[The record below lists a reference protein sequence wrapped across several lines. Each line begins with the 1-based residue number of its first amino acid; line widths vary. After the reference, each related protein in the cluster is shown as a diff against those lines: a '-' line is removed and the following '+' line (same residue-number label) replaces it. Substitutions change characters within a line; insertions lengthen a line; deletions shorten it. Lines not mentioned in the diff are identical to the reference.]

1 MPSVM
6 GKEELSKLTNAVR
19 EEAVGAAELKT
30 QLKELGLPQAGKKEE
45 LVERIL
51 SAQNTSDT
59 EAAQAMPPAVPPDA
73 SEPGPSAAEPV
84 IEASKAGAQLPAEAE
99 AATVVK
105 EQHEEGSAAVKGH
118 AKIVFSE
125 QAAKTMPDLKK
136 LVVVKPAEAPKAEHI
151 KLKERADRFKDPDV
165 EKSKQRA
172 LRFGLVGMLRCHA
185 CSAHPEI
192 EKEKT
197 MKRAERFG
205 TFHPELDAEKKK
217 AREAR
222 FGKEAFKD
230 VTKEED
236 PATKAAARAERFKP
250 LTGSTIAAPSADGS
264 NTFEAMKKARAARFA
279 TAAAK

>member
-6 GKEELSKLTNAVR
+6 GKEELSKLTN
-19 EEAVGAAELKT
+19 AELKT

-51 SAQNTSDT
+51 SAQITSDT
-59 EAAQAMPPAVPPDA
+59 EAAQAMPPAVAPDA

-172 LRFGLVGMLRCHA
+172 LRFGL
-185 CSAHPEI
+185 AHPEI
-192 EKEKT
+192 EKEKN